1 MHKEP
6 TIINGYFVAKYG
18 EGKGM
23 DQIEWLHKQN
33 EIAKRLISTD
43 YKHLVMALE
52 KRAKETHERELKGW
66 GLGLEDI
73 GQAEDVQLWVS
84 LFSIG
89 PLPLMLFCSTCDTL
103 MSAVRPLLNLIGSY
117 LGCYITL
124 IAAAIDD
131 ANDTLY
137 FSASVGSGVL
147 ITITNSPVVVFITSQ
162 KTRECES
169 TGPNSTSRDSRAGL
183 LVHSSSI
190 SVGLVHHSAF

>member
-89 PLPLMLFCSTCDTL
+89 PLPLMLFCSARDSL
-103 MSAVRPLLNLIGSY
+103 LSAVQPLLNLIGSY
-117 LGCYITL
+117 LGCYVTL
-124 IAAAIDD
+124 IAAALND
-131 ANDTLY
+131 ANSEPY
-137 FSASVGSGVL
+137 FSMSIGSLVPL
-147 ITITNSPVVVFITSQ
+147 SQ
-162 KTRECES
+162 
-169 TGPNSTSRDSRAGL
+169 L
-183 LVHSSSI
+183 LTPQ
-190 SVGLVHHSAF
+190 L